1 MYSDKFKPE
10 TKTVRTSKE
19 VVPKLSASMQNVVKM
34 EDNTLRNIPSH
45 QPSTAQP
52 SPKISENAVL
62 SVRLDLDKED
72 ATQLQIESPAQ
83 LTCRTSDEKQSKE
96 LLVSEPLEV
105 GLQPRKDS
113 TAELISN
120 PGTLTMGMKTSHSA
134 WNPTLSENIA
144 LVEDTSRALAPK
156 MEDTSEKVTI
166 LRTSKQLEDFP
177 VRRSVVFGDTPA
189 EGKVIELEAV
199 DAAATEAAASRDAGR
214 KRALRVSKSVG
225 EEYCDFII
233 GFNSGNYEM
242 AEVVEPRPS
251 LMRRPLRKSVSEGV
265 IMSNKLRP
273 T

>member
-1 MYSDKFKPE
+1 
-10 TKTVRTSKE
+10 
-19 VVPKLSASMQNVVKM
+19 MQNVVKM
-34 EDNTLRNIPSH
+34 EDNTLGNIPSH

-52 SPKISENAVL
+52 SPNISENAVL
-62 SVRLDLDKED
+62 NVRLDLDKEED
-72 ATQLQIESPAQ
+72 ATQLHIESPAQ
-83 LTCRTSDEKQSKE
+83 LTCRTSDEKRSKE

-113 TAELISN
+113 TSDLISN
-120 PGTLTMGMKTSHSA
+120 QATLTKGMKTSHSV
-134 WNPTLSENIA
+134 WNPTLSQNIA
-144 LVEDTSRALAPK
+144 LVEDTSTVLAPK
-156 MEDTSEKVTI
+156 MEDTTEKVTI
-166 LRTSKQLEDFP
+166 LKTSKQLEDFP
-177 VRRSVVFGDTPA
+177 VMKSVVFGDTPA

-199 DAAATEAAASRDAGR
+199 DAATTEAAEATRDAGR
-214 KRALRVSKSVG
+214 KHALRVSKSVG

-251 LMRRPLRKSVSEGV
+251 LMRKPLRKSVSEGV